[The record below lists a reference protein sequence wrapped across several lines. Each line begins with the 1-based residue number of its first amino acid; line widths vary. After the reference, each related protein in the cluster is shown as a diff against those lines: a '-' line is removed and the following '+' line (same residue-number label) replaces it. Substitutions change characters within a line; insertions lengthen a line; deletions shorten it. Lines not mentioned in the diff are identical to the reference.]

1 MSQDTKSRQRWL
13 IKNTGILALGT
24 ISSKVL
30 TFMLLPVYTNILSTE
45 DYGTVDVLMT
55 IVTLSVPFITLQLFS
70 AVFRFIIEEEHD
82 KKGQSVII
90 TTGILPAVLNYVVAC
105 ILVLILN
112 CFIKVPYCGLILLY
126 FAANIVF
133 EYAQCI
139 MRGFGKNTLYS
150 LMSFLM
156 TLIILVS
163 NIVMLLLLHMKGE
176 TILISNILA
185 YFTMGIIVFF
195 RLHLQEYIHWKSFSR
210 TKLKEMLKYSM
221 PLIPNT
227 ISWWIANTSD
237 RLIITFVLGAG
248 ANGIYAAANK
258 IPNIYTTVFNV
269 FNIAWSESLSRG
281 VKDPS
286 QEKFVKQMFSRCF
299 KLFGCLNLGLISVIS
314 LIFNF
319 LIGAAYADAYPQVFI
334 LILAIFF
341 NSICSLY
348 GGMFD
353 AYKKSA
359 ITGTTTVIGA
369 VVNLIVNIS
378 LIKFIGLYAAS
389 LSTLVSYLVILG
401 MRKHYAD
408 QIIPIRWPKRYMLEA
423 LAMLVLISAG
433 YFARNYLV
441 NLAILCVVAFW
452 SYWTNREIIND
463 TMGAALGKLMR
474 RG

>member
-1 MSQDTKSRQRWL
+1 MSQETHSRERWL

-30 TFMLLPVYTNILSTE
+30 TFLLLPVYTNILSTE

-82 KKGQSVII
+82 REGQKVII
-90 TTGILPAVLNYVVAC
+90 TTGILPAALNYLVSCA
-105 ILVLILN
+105 LVLLLN
-112 CFIKVPYCGLILLY
+112 CFVKVPYCGLILLY
-126 FAANIVF
+126 FAANIIF

-139 MRGFGKNTLYS
+139 MRGFGRNTLYS

-163 NIVMLLLLHMKGE
+163 NIVMLLFLHMKGE

-195 RLHLQEYIHWKSFSR
+195 RLRLQDFIHLKYFSR
-210 TKLKEMLKYSM
+210 SRLKEMLKYSM

-286 QEKFVKQMFSRCF
+286 QEKFVVQMFAKCF
-299 KLFGCLNLGLISVIS
+299 KLFGCLNIGLICVIS
-314 LIFNF
+314 LIFNV
-319 LIGAAYADAYPQVFI
+319 LIGSAYSAAYPQVFI

-348 GGMFD
+348 GGLFD
-353 AYKKSA
+353 AYKKSTV
-359 ITGTTTVIGA
+359 TGTTTVVGA
-369 VVNLIVNIS
+369 VVNLIVNLS
-378 LIKFIGLYAAS
+378 LIQFIGLYAAS
-389 LSTLVSYLVILG
+389 ISTLVSYLVILFA
-401 MRKHYAD
+401 RKHFAD
-408 QIIPIRWPKRYMLEA
+408 QIIPIRWPKAYIAQA
-423 LAMLVLISAG
+423 LAMLALVSAG
-433 YFARNYLV
+433 YFYRSYLI
-441 NLAILCVVAFW
+441 NLTILCIVAFW
-452 SYWTNREIIND
+452 SYWTNRDMIND
-463 TMGAALGKLMR
+463 VAGAAFRKILR
-474 RG
+474 R